1 MAGPEGE
8 SKKVNTNGY
17 KIEYTSRYDDYNLEV
32 IPELSGWK
40 DYITPLNVYELS
52 KYDLVVI
59 STGSHWRRSSSGIDV
74 SSKKSVFNAVQE
86 RILALSKLN
95 VKTRIIWK
103 GPDVNHWSQDV
114 RYNPWNKP
122 CANRTN
128 AVLNDNLQLWIR
140 EALTTL
146 STNSRVEFFDVYNL
160 TSSRPDAHPQDL
172 IHMNEKYDCLHWC
185 LPGVPDVWNSILFS
199 FLCPVSS

>member
-1 MAGPEGE
+1 MKCFANKKIAFVGDSIARNQQQALQCTLLAGPEGE

-122 CANRTN
+122 CANQEFC
-128 AVLNDNLQLWIR
+128 DR
-140 EALTTL
+140 EL
-146 STNSRVEFFDVYNL
+146 
-160 TSSRPDAHPQDL
+160 
-172 IHMNEKYDCLHWC
+172 
-185 LPGVPDVWNSILFS
+185 
-199 FLCPVSS
+199 